1 MVEQRS
7 VLKDVLMSSRVGSSP
22 ATATNITQL
31 TTKKNTLM
39 KTIKNWL
46 KKQKEDFIEFTYM
59 IGLRTSV
66 QQLAVGAAFG
76 LVVILIVCGLAEW
89 LESQY

>member
-1 MVEQRS
+1 
-7 VLKDVLMSSRVGSSP
+7 
-22 ATATNITQL
+22 
-31 TTKKNTLM
+31 M

-46 KKQKEDFIEFTYM
+46 RKQKEDFNEFTYM

-66 QQLAVGAAFG
+66 QQLAVGAAIG
-76 LVVILIVCGLAEW
+76 LVVLMLVCGFAEW

>member
-1 MVEQRS
+1 
-7 VLKDVLMSSRVGSSP
+7 
-22 ATATNITQL
+22 
-31 TTKKNTLM
+31 M

-46 KKQKEDFIEFTYM
+46 KKQKEDFIEFSYM